1 MTDIADHKKRVD
13 IIKKGSYF
21 EFDSASP
28 DELSLFMSLLEIHLP
43 KLGNNPQET
52 CNLLMEGCYKTILEM
67 VVTSGRVEYVEML
80 INDYGFDP
88 IIDNEYGGILL
99 LHLAVMHNHYDM
111 VEFLLRYVENINIL
125 YKERMWLYDDLGN
138 EPKDVLT
145 ILQVAKTKKNP
156 NPDII
161 ELLELWGS
169 S

>member
-1 MTDIADHKKRVD
+1 MTDQADYQKRVD
-13 IIKKGSYF
+13 IIKKGSH
-21 EFDSASP
+21 FDFDRASS
-28 DELSLFMSLLEIHLP
+28 DELSLFMGLLRIHLP

-80 INDYGFDP
+80 INDYQFDP
-88 IIDNEYGGILL
+88 TIDNEYGGILL

-111 VEFLLRYVENINIL
+111 VEFLLKYVKDINIL

-138 EPKDVLT
+138 EPKDALT
-145 ILQVAKTKKNP
+145 ILQVAKTKNNP
-156 NPDII
+156 NSDII